1 MCGIAGILEDKKA
14 NELKDFI
21 DLFKT
26 SINHRGPD
34 EYGYDI
40 GDGYLILN
48 TRLSILDLEHGSQ
61 PFFSEDK
68 QVAVIQN
75 GEIYNYIEVK
85 NTLIKEGVA
94 FKTSSDTEVILKAYE
109 FYGIDFIHRLNG
121 MFAIC
126 ILDKRH
132 EKMYLFRDRLGVKPL
147 YYYQNNKSFL
157 FSSEIKTFLEF
168 HKFKVE
174 LNYQALHN
182 YFIFN
187 YVPVP
192 ETLFKNVYHVK
203 PGHYLSINMKTQQYT
218 STQYW
223 KIPNNKESI
232 DLTEDEFIDKC
243 DKILH
248 NAVEIRLRSDVPVAA
263 FLSGGLDSSL
273 VCAIAKQKLQKPFNC
288 FSIGFNDKRFDESP
302 YFNKVIKLFGLNGI
316 SKVVDEKYIID
327 LWNTTTYHNDQ
338 PHGDIS
344 FIPTYIL
351 SELAAQQ
358 HKLVL
363 TGDGGDELFAG
374 YTKYFPL
381 LNNNV
386 TSDEYFKSISLFSI
400 NDISKL
406 YTESVK
412 SKIDLKQPRCFFND
426 TINQVSEMDSI
437 NKALYFDSAQLLPGN
452 NLVKPDKMGMAHSLE
467 TRSPFLDYRLF
478 ELTFKLPGN
487 LKLQKN
493 QTKYIQK
500 KLAERY
506 LPNDIIYREKQMF
519 TVPVGEWFKG
529 KLQSYIK
536 DKLLSSRFENR
547 QLFQPKLIEN
557 MINNHVFN

>member
-1 MCGIAGILEDKKA
+1 M
-14 NELKDFI
+14 
-21 DLFKT
+21 
-26 SINHRGPD
+26 
-34 EYGYDI
+34 
-40 GDGYLILN
+40 
-48 TRLSILDLEHGSQ
+48 
-61 PFFSEDK
+61 
-68 QVAVIQN
+68 
-75 GEIYNYIEVK
+75 
-85 NTLIKEGVA
+85 IKEGVA

-316 SKVVDEKYIID
+316 SKVVDENTID

-557 MINNHVFN
+557 MINNHVSGQNNYTRELRALLNLEIWFSKFVD